1 MKCIEY
7 YPKVIA
13 EIKEM
18 QVISGVFDKELLN
31 LRGVIDYIYREM
43 FIQTAEEAG
52 LLHWEQILNITV
64 TDYDDIE
71 LRRFNILAKL
81 MSFKPNLV
89 ESLNALI
96 GPGSYKLK
104 YFSDE
109 FRLKV
114 TLILKKA
121 EYTGAIRQLLD
132 VIVPLN
138 IALSIY
144 LAKNTHNDL
153 SQRTHNDLHQFTFN
167 ELMGVVEY
175 GI

>member
-81 MSFKPNLV
+81 MSFKPNLI
-89 ESLNALI
+89 ESLNTLI
-96 GPGSYKLK
+96 GPGSYKLR
-104 YFSDE
+104 YFNDE

-114 TLILKKA
+114 TLILEKA
-121 EYTGAIRQLLD
+121 EYAEAIRQLLD

-138 IALSIY
+138 IVLSIY

-153 SQRTHNDLHQFTFN
+153 KQRTHNDLHRFTFN